1 MGVVARRTAR
11 TLGLLLVLPAV
22 IGGLLALGIAAIG
35 SSTSVRYTSRS
46 SGFRAP
52 SPKPVPIDPRAC
64 PYLEAVHVT
73 SKPVGDASWQL
84 LTGKGADRIHAGA
97 TLSGK
102 LAAFDLALRVA
113 ATKVPAPVRLELDT
127 VAASVERG
135 QAALRTSANEQTFV
149 DSSLT
154 PLLDGVTAF
163 GRAGAMVGTACG
175 FRLSTDFVL

>member
-1 MGVVARRTAR
+1 VGVVARRSAR
-11 TLGLLLVLPAV
+11 TVGLLLLLPAV
-22 IGGLLALGIAAIG
+22 VGGALALGVAAIG
-35 SSTSVRYTSRS
+35 SSASTGPTSRS
-46 SGFRAP
+46 NGFRAP
-52 SPKPVPIDPRAC
+52 SPKSVPIDPRAC

-73 SKPVGDASWQL
+73 AKPVGDASWQL
-84 LTGKGADRIHAGA
+84 LTGKGADQIHAGA
-97 TLSGK
+97 TLSAK

-113 ATKVPAPVRLELDT
+113 ATKVPTSVRLELDT

-149 DSSLT
+149 DSSLA

>member
-1 MGVVARRTAR
+1 VGVVARRAAR

-22 IGGLLALGIAAIG
+22 VGGLLALGMAAIG
-35 SSTSVRYTSRS
+35 SSASTGSTSRGS
-46 SGFRAP
+46 SSRAP
-52 SPKPVPIDPRAC
+52 KPITIDTRAC

-113 ATKVPAPVRLELDT
+113 AAKVPAPVRLELDT
-127 VAASVERG
+127 VSASVERG
-135 QAALRTSANEQTFV
+135 QAALRTSANEQAFV
-149 DSSLT
+149 DRSLT
-154 PLLDGVTAF
+154 PLLDGVAAF
-163 GRAGAMVGTACG
+163 GRAGALVGTACG

>member
-1 MGVVARRTAR
+1 MGDIARRTAR

-22 IGGLLALGIAAIG
+22 IGGLLALGITAIG
-35 SSTSVRYTSRS
+35 SSVSVRSTSGRG
-46 SGFRAP
+46 GFRAP
-52 SPKPVPIDPRAC
+52 GPKPVPIDPPAC
-64 PYLEAVHVT
+64 PYLAAVHAT

-84 LTGKGADRIHAGA
+84 LTGTGADRIRAGT

-113 ATKVPAPVRLELDT
+113 ATKVPAPVRLELEA

-149 DSSLT
+149 DAAVR
-154 PLLDGVTAF
+154 PLLDGVAAF

-175 FRLSTDFVL
+175 FRLSSDFVL